1 MDRTGH
7 NQLTQN
13 KPVLQRQVSHIFY
26 HLWKQGK
33 NKIKQ
38 NQGHENKRGP
48 VRMWKKKGKRT
59 KNRRISKNNREEG
72 YDQSTLY
79 VYVKISS

>member
-1 MDRTGH
+1 MKLVVSWKMDRTGH

-13 KPVLQRQVSHIFY
+13 KRVLQGQVSHIFY
-26 HLWKQGK
+26 HLWKLGK

-48 VRMWKKKGKRT
+48 
-59 KNRRISKNNREEG
+59 
-72 YDQSTLY
+72 
-79 VYVKISS
+79 